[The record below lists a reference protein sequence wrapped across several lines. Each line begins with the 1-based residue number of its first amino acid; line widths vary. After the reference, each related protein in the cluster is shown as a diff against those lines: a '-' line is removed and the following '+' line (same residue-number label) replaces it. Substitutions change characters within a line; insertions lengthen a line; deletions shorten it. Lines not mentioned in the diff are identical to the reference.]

1 MFICSVLAA
10 TIWVNTYKKCHTYLM
25 RSSHSVDI
33 DNELDF
39 MIAETVMKHLKV

>member
-33 DNELDF
+33 DNEIDLWLAQA
-39 MIAETVMKHLKV
+39 ILKGQ